1 MADVQTQF
9 IWPPIGQERAI
20 DFLEKSLLS
29 GKLAQTYVFAGPRDL
44 GKSSLALA
52 FARNLWRQDRGVEV
66 SQDDFTSLNSDLYI
80 LDKEPEKKQIS
91 VEQARDFIK
100 RLSLSS
106 FSNSYKIGIIKEATT
121 LSIEA
126 QNALLKTLEEPKDK
140 VIIILLIEDTSVLMP
155 TILSRSQVL
164 YFYPVSS
171 AAVYDYL
178 LASLDIKRSLA
189 KELAAASLGRP
200 LQARAWADDP
210 TEYQQRADLVQRLF
224 TFSGLSLSARLQFI
238 AGAGN
243 ENNFDAT
250 LAEEWITIWEG
261 LWRDAL
267 LLSLGQEDRL
277 QYPALAVAGQ
287 KQLAVIPESERSSR
301 CLANLKQL
309 QQARA
314 YIRGFVNP
322 KHVLES
328 LAIYF

>member
-1 MADVQTQF
+1 M
-9 IWPPIGQERAI
+9 
-20 DFLEKSLLS
+20 S

-164 YFYPVSS
+164 YFIQF
-171 AAVYDYL
+171 
-178 LASLDIKRSLA
+178 LAPRFMI
-189 KELAAASLGRP
+189 
-200 LQARAWADDP
+200 
-210 TEYQQRADLVQRLF
+210 
-224 TFSGLSLSARLQFI
+224 I
-238 AGAGN
+238 
-243 ENNFDAT
+243 
-250 LAEEWITIWEG
+250 
-261 LWRDAL
+261 
-267 LLSLGQEDRL
+267 
-277 QYPALAVAGQ
+277 
-287 KQLAVIPESERSSR
+287 
-301 CLANLKQL
+301 C
-309 QQARA
+309 
-314 YIRGFVNP
+314 
-322 KHVLES
+322 
-328 LAIYF
+328 